1 MKMRKITLIFAL
13 GLCLCSCG
21 SFLDRY
27 PTDSA
32 NAETAIASVNDARV
46 ALNGIMRKM
55 SDKTYYGRDFF
66 LYGDA
71 RGGDL
76 TIISSGRG
84 SDFLYTFNTSPSKY
98 SCDDYWNTGYI
109 CLANINNLIDNILR
123 LKEEGD
129 TGYDQYLGEAY
140 TLRAIVYFDLVRIY
154 GLPYNYKKDSYG
166 VPLVLDVADA
176 DSKPGRAT
184 VAEVYDQILADLA
197 AGEALMTHTKVNSY
211 PGYYAALAEEARVRL
226 YKEDW
231 TGALTCAKEIIDC
244 GIYTLYTPAQW
255 VQSWTTQYGS
265 ESIFEIGMDSASD
278 IETNSLAFYYMAF
291 GRVANASGWFLAS
304 DYFLNRLGEDPDDVR
319 WGVMDEDEF
328 SSKGNGTHNG
338 ACYKYS
344 GSVDLEGDGNETF
357 TAVNIKVIRL
367 SEIYLIAAEAA
378 LELGQKAKAAEYL
391 NAIRARSVSLEPATA
406 STVSIDM
413 IMSERSKEFFGEG
426 QLFFERIRRNE
437 SIEYNDDLA
446 GIAVSTRPKT
456 IDRTFGKIVLPIDQN
471 EINANPTLKDQQNEA
486 YK

>member
-1 MKMRKITLIFAL
+1 
-13 GLCLCSCG
+13 
-21 SFLDRY
+21 
-27 PTDSA
+27 
-32 NAETAIASVNDARV
+32 
-46 ALNGIMRKM
+46 
-55 SDKTYYGRDFF
+55 
-66 LYGDA
+66 
-71 RGGDL
+71 
-76 TIISSGRG
+76 
-84 SDFLYTFNTSPSKY
+84 
-98 SCDDYWNTGYI
+98 
-109 CLANINNLIDNILR
+109 
-123 LKEEGD
+123 
-129 TGYDQYLGEAY
+129 
-140 TLRAIVYFDLVRIY
+140 
-154 GLPYNYKKDSYG
+154 
-166 VPLVLDVADA
+166 
-176 DSKPGRAT
+176 
-184 VAEVYDQILADLA
+184 
-197 AGEALMTHTKVNSY
+197 MTHTKVNSY

-456 IDRTFGKIVLPIDQN
+456 IDRTFGKIVLPIDQS